1 MSTEIKRA
9 KAKRSKIH
17 GTGLFATEDVP
28 KGEKIIEYTGE
39 RITKAEAV
47 RRYEKQSEEGAIYL
61 FDLNK
66 RHDIDGAVAGNE
78 AKYAN
83 HSCEPNAET
92 TIERGRIWVLAKRP
106 IKKGEEILYD
116 YNFPLFDHEK
126 RPCHCG
132 SAKCRGWIISKSAYY
147 YKRRKEAEKAGKRRA
162 KAAKKA
168 VKKAAKKPAEAATRS
183 AKKSAKTPTKAA
195 KKATKKSAK
204 ATKKTVNRPTKAAKK
219 STKKP
224 AKRAS
229 RSTKRSP
236 RTEARPSPHV
246 NGSTRTLPPLMEPDQ
261 QREALARAT
270 SHNGGSRIGRQEAA
284 LDPPAQ
290 HRVRTLR

>member
-106 IKKGEEILYD
+106 IKKGDEILYD

-147 YKRRKEAEKAGKRRA
+147 YKRRKEAGKAAKRAGKA
-162 KAAKKA
+162 EKKSPKAAKKTA
-168 VKKAAKKPAEAATRS
+168 RKATGAAKKAAKKRAQ
-183 AKKSAKTPTKAA
+183 
-195 KKATKKSAK
+195 
-204 ATKKTVNRPTKAAKK
+204 ATKKTVKAPTQAAKK
-219 STKKP
+219 T
-224 AKRAS
+224 AKQGS

-236 RTEARPSPHV
+236 RTEAASPPHA
-246 NGSTRTLPPLMEPDQ
+246 NGTTRALPPLMKPTQ
-261 QREALARAT
+261 QREALARAA
-270 SHNGGSRIGRQEAA
+270 SHNGGTAA
-284 LDPPAQ
+284 GQPEDAQIPPAQ
-290 HRVRTLR
+290 QRGRTLR